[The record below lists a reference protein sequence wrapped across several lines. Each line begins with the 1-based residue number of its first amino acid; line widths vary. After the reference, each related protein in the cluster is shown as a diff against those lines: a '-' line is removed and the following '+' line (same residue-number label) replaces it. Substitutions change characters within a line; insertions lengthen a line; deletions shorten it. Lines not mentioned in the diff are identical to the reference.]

1 MPPSCSY
8 MMFLMME
15 IILSVSKSRAI
26 MAMES
31 AIIRQSIET
40 VLLFFGG
47 ESFPSSKL
55 VRSHRREVI
64 YSSFVCPIGSE
75 RIFSGDFRNILI
87 ASSQTQRI
95 GLSPLSLAY
104 VRIKCL
110 RLEIAER
117 VLLQRLI
124 YFIEGMIL
132 VNMIMRAI
140 KKTRAFVISNTVEE
154 RKYSNRV

>member
-1 MPPSCSY
+1 M
-8 MMFLMME
+8 
-15 IILSVSKSRAI
+15 
-26 MAMES
+26 
-31 AIIRQSIET
+31 
-40 VLLFFGG
+40 
-47 ESFPSSKL
+47 
-55 VRSHRREVI
+55 
-64 YSSFVCPIGSE
+64 CPIGSE